1 MGARIDAGARLG
13 WLLRV
18 SREALGVNLAEMS
31 ARLSGGT
38 MSLSVASISSIER
51 SGQRDGRVV
60 DAYEAALALAV
71 GRLRAP
77 IDILCRT
84 FDYAPV
90 DRAPSLAGS
99 RRPDQARLAARAR
112 AERRRHRR

>member
-51 SGQRDGRVV
+51 SGQRDGRIV
-60 DAYEAALALAV
+60 DAYEVRARTGGRPAAGPDRHPLPDL
-71 GRLRAP
+71 RLRA
-77 IDILCRT
+77 
-84 FDYAPV
+84 
-90 DRAPSLAGS
+90 G
-99 RRPDQARLAARAR
+99 RPRPLPGRLAST
-112 AERRRHRR
+112 